1 MDCIV
6 HGVAESDRTERPSLH
21 LTPSELITHSQQQAF
36 LLGLLTWNHALF
48 HLFPKMKMVLAFFYN
63 EKWSKSRYRA
73 WLSTFQ
79 IKHL

>member
-6 HGVAESDRTERPSLH
+6 HGVAESDTTERPSLH

-48 HLFPKMKMVLAFFYN
+48 HLFLQN
-63 EKWSKSRYRA
+63 ENG
-73 WLSTFQ
+73 LGF
-79 IKHL
+79 LL